1 MLKAQSNPWRR
12 LPFVAA
18 AVFLLGYVTPALA
31 GPRIPGVVAD
41 REGQRLYVSSFA
53 GTNDAH
59 VFGYDILDGLV
70 RPEPVIDY
78 RGASGTLALGPLGE
92 LYTGNDERPAG
103 DVSDGPSAYFRDS
116 THKARSFNPAPP
128 NGCSGLIVLPMVVAG
143 NHLFFGFKCANYA
156 HQGIYVYELTTPTK
170 QRLVNLIELP
180 YTPTGLA
187 VDDRGELYVGD
198 FYGGE
203 IDVFKNPITAPK
215 EVRAIRGTTF
225 DGNGTAPGAIWI
237 DESGELYVFNF
248 GVGTVSAY
256 PHTAHGTV
264 APDRTINPS
273 DYNISPWGYIA
284 IAGNTLFM
292 TYQVG
297 STFTGVAA
305 FDKRVNGTQKPRQ
318 LISVPNIYQG
328 LNVGP

>member
-1 MLKAQSNPWRR
+1 MLNVWLTRCRSVALAATALLVLWH
-12 LPFVAA
+12 LPPALGQQRASGVAA
-18 AVFLLGYVTPALA
+18 AGEAH
-31 GPRIPGVVAD
+31 
-41 REGQRLYVSSFA
+41 RLYVSSFGA
-53 GTNDAH
+53 ANNEH
-59 VFGYDILDGLV
+59 VFAFNIVDGLA
-70 RPEPVIDY
+70 RPERVLDY
-78 RGASGTLALGPLGE
+78 RGASGTLALGPRGE

-103 DVSDGPSAYFRDS
+103 DVSDGVAAYFPDS
-116 THKARSFNPAPP
+116 TQKARSFIPPAPA
-128 NGCSGLIVLPMVVAG
+128 GCSGLIVLPMVVAR

-156 HQGIYVYELTTPTK
+156 HQGLFVYELTAPTK
-170 QRLVNLIELP
+170 QRLVRVIELA

-187 VDDRGELYVGD
+187 VDERGDLYVGD

-203 IDVFKNPITAPK
+203 IDVFSDPVAAPR
-215 EVRAIRGTTF
+215 EVRHIRGTTF
-225 DGNGTAPGAIWI
+225 NGNGTAPGAIWI
-237 DESGELYVFNF
+237 DRDGELYVFNF

-273 DYNISPWGYIA
+273 GYNISPWGYIA

-297 STFTGVAA
+297 NTFKGIAA
-305 FDKRVNGTQKPRQ
+305 FDKRLNGTQEPRQ